1 MVDVELDTAKM
12 DEADAMLNG
21 AVIPAMTSQSGFVKG
36 YWFRTPDG
44 SRGCSTML
52 FDSEASA
59 KAALESMPALPDGG
73 PVKKQYTELFELL
86 AER

>member
-1 MVDVELDTAKM
+1 
-12 DEADAMLNG
+12 
-21 AVIPAMTSQSGFVKG
+21 
-36 YWFRTPDG
+36 
-44 SRGCSTML
+44 ML